1 MLKYAQEVIIL
12 SLNAN
17 LQLMSKRLQ
26 LAMSERNLSYGD
38 ISAVTGIPKSAVHR
52 YISGETPKIP
62 LDRLEKL
69 SSALGVSASWVM
81 GWVREPDMDIPH
93 FPSPS
98 TTEEFITFPVIG
110 EIAAGYDSIALESWD
125 GDTIDIPAS
134 FLKGHSPEDFF
145 VLKVKGDS
153 MYPMYHENDK
163 VLILKQSTL
172 NYSGQV
178 GAVLY
183 DGELATIKKVEFVM
197 GEDWMKLVPINP
209 LHPPKL
215 IENADLERCQIIGVP
230 KYLIREIIE

>member
-1 MLKYAQEVIIL
+1 MSAFKHVLRYLRK
-12 SLNAN
+12 SNN
-17 LQLMSKRLQ
+17 LTQTQ
-26 LAMSERNLSYGD
+26 LANALDLAFSTISMYERGD
-38 ISAVTGIPKSAVHR
+38 
-52 YISGETPKIP
+52 
-62 LDRLEKL
+62 
-69 SSALGVSASWVM
+69 
-81 GWVREPDMDIPH
+81 REPDFETLEAIADYFNVSMDYLLGKTFDPSRLPNNS

-98 TTEEFITFPVIG
+98 ETEDFITFPVVG

-125 GDTIDIPAS
+125 GDTIDIPTS

-145 VLKVKGDS
+145 VLRVKGDS
-153 MYPMYHENDK
+153 MYPMYQENDK

-183 DGELATIKKVEFVM
+183 DGELATIKKVEFII
-197 GEDWMKLVPINP
+197 GENWMKLVPVNP

>member
-1 MLKYAQEVIIL
+1 MSAFKNVLRYLRK
-12 SLNAN
+12 SNN
-17 LQLMSKRLQ
+17 LTQTQ
-26 LAMSERNLSYGD
+26 LAQALDLAYSTISMYERGD
-38 ISAVTGIPKSAVHR
+38 
-52 YISGETPKIP
+52 
-62 LDRLEKL
+62 
-69 SSALGVSASWVM
+69 
-81 GWVREPDMDIPH
+81 REPDFETMEAIADYFNVSMDYLHGKTFDPSRIDIST

-98 TTEEFITFPVIG
+98 TTEEFLTFPVIG

-134 FLKGHSPEDFF
+134 FLKGHSAEDYF

-183 DGELATIKKVEFVM
+183 DGELATIKKVEFVV

-215 IENADLERCQIIGVP
+215 IENADLERCQIIGIP
-230 KYLIREIIE
+230 KYLIREIEE